1 MLCGQVPAAH
11 GTETTLLTSTGH
23 VKAMRQPNTMG
34 IVEKDVKS
42 FVDALEGLDGIESG
56 ALEETIID
64 QLRKLEPLT

>member
-1 MLCGQVPAAH
+1 
-11 GTETTLLTSTGH
+11 
-23 VKAMRQPNTMG
+23 MRQPNTMG

>member
-1 MLCGQVPAAH
+1 
-11 GTETTLLTSTGH
+11 
-23 VKAMRQPNTMG
+23 MG

-64 QLRKLEPLT
+64 QIRKLEPLT

>member
-1 MLCGQVPAAH
+1 
-11 GTETTLLTSTGH
+11 
-23 VKAMRQPNTMG
+23 MG

-42 FVDALEGLDGIESG
+42 FVDALEELDGIESG